1 MKIIWFI
8 LLCIEWKTWKLFEFI
23 DDNRQN
29 NSYYVYIND
38 FNRFMCNK
46 TKNKNKKHFCK
57 YCLQW
62 FSSERVLVEHKE
74 TLKINVKQTVKI
86 RSGWK
91 KFRNHFKQ
99 LLVPFTIYADF
110 EALLKEVRGSDKKII
125 LHALKNIRKTFLA
138 VLLIKVSVLMI
149 NLVKQLVF
157 IEEKV
162 QSIDLLKQ
170 FWTRMIIGKSDK
182 KAF

>member
-1 MKIIWFI
+1 M
-8 LLCIEWKTWKLFEFI
+8 
-23 DDNRQN
+23 
-29 NSYYVYIND
+29 
-38 FNRFMCNK
+38 
-46 TKNKNKKHFCK
+46 
-57 YCLQW
+57 
-62 FSSERVLVEHKE
+62 
-74 TLKINVKQTVKI
+74 
-86 RSGWK
+86 
-91 KFRNHFKQ
+91 
-99 LLVPFTIYADF
+99 PFTIYADF

-170 FWTRMIIGKSDK
+170 FWTRMIIVKSDK